1 MLSLF
6 LRQDGRLLRAKYH
19 DMDDM
24 IKSAEAN
31 GKRILI
37 GEV

>member
-6 LRQDGRLLRAKYH
+6 LRRDGWLARDKCY
-19 DMDDM
+19 DMDAV